1 MDTLTMAQKQER
13 KVMFCE
19 LVEAE
24 NKGIHK
30 YVDAIKIA
38 PEHRKMLQSIMN
50 EEFQHIRLLNEL
62 IKDLGEVSEMEMN
75 ESDSNHTNESHEN
88 HSEASSTEIP
98 KDENSSEMMAKPQGT
113 MVTFKRSK

>member
-13 KVMFCE
+13 KTMFCE

-38 PEHRKMLQSIMN
+38 PEHRKMFQSIMD

-62 IKDLGEVSEMEMN
+62 IKDLGEVSEMGEN
-75 ESDSNHTNESHEN
+75 HSEHTNESHEN
-88 HSEASSTEIP
+88 HSETSSTEIP

>member
-13 KVMFCE
+13 KAMFCE

-38 PEHRKMLQSIMN
+38 PEHRKMFQSIMD

-62 IKDLGEVSEMEMN
+62 IKDLGEVPEIEMSENHSE
-75 ESDSNHTNESHEN
+75 HTNGSHEN
-88 HSEASSTEIP
+88 HSETSSIEVP
-98 KDENSSEMMAKPQGT
+98 KDENNSEMMTKSQGT
-113 MVTFKRSK
+113 IVSFKRSK